1 VYIVMIVVNVIVLVV
16 VNKEAVD
23 IVDLKV
29 DLEVELQL
37 GILALRLA

>member
-1 VYIVMIVVNVIVLVV
+1 MIVVNVIVLVV